1 MEIDVWRKGVIMSNG
16 THIGHRIARV
26 DTLHPHPRNSEI
38 YGDPRDSQDFTFF
51 VQDCRENGIHPLVI
65 AENGTIIGGHRRY
78 YAALQLGIEEL
89 PVAVYRYATPVD
101 MLAALVAD
109 NNARI
114 KSNWQLSSEAAVLM
128 EVERERAMQR
138 MLRKPPEE
146 TANNFGPEL
155 VPDQKQKGD
164 ARDAVGAALGV
175 SGKQVDNLLTVKQ
188 AVDTLRDAGDNEA
201 ADELITLV
209 NRSAKAAAQQAR
221 SQMAQPTKKTPT
233 PPEHETYTV
242 QQWETLSQDERR
254 VLLQRNGDKTLNTT
268 NENVEWALW
277 TWNPITGCLHNCN
290 YCYARDIA
298 NRFYSHLPDNE
309 RFSPVFYPDRLTA
322 PANTRLPNLD
332 TETDSVRRMGLKN
345 IFTCSMA
352 DLFGKWVPAE
362 WIHAV
367 IKTARDNPQWNFLF
381 LTKFPI
387 RMAEFEFPSNTWIGT
402 TVDSQY
408 AVERAEKAFRKIR
421 AGGYDGVAWLSCEPM
436 MERLTFSSLDMF
448 DWLVVGGAS
457 KSTQTAE
464 FVPPVEWTFH
474 LWQQAQAA
482 NVPIYMKTN
491 LFGNDSRHREYPAQ
505 IDG

>member
-1 MEIDVWRKGVIMSNG
+1 MSNG
-16 THIGHRIARV
+16 IHIGHRLVRA
-26 DTLHPHPRNSEI
+26 DTLRPHPRNSEI

-51 VQDCRENGIHPLVI
+51 VQNCRENGIHPLVI
-65 AENGTIIGGHRRY
+65 AEDGTIIGGHRRY

-128 EVERERAMQR
+128 EVERERALQR
-138 MLRKPPEE
+138 QVRKPADKATESFVRIPESE
-146 TANNFGPEL
+146 QNNGR
-155 VPDQKQKGD
+155 
-164 ARDAVGAALGV
+164 AREAVGTALGV
-175 SGKQVDNLLTVKQ
+175 SGAHVDNLLTVKQ
-188 AVDTLRDAGDNEA
+188 AVDMLRDAGDNKA

-209 NRSAKAAAQQAR
+209 NRSAKAAAKKAR
-221 SQMAQPTKKTPT
+221 SQRMKPKKKTPM

-242 QQWETLSQDERR
+242 QQWETLSQDERLG
-254 VLLQRNGDKTLNTT
+254 LLHRSGDKTLNTT

-298 NRFYSHLPDNE
+298 NRFYSYLPDKE

-332 TETDSVRRMGLKN
+332 TETDPVRRLGLKN

-387 RMAEFEFPSNTWIGT
+387 RMAEFEFPPNTWIGT
-402 TVDSQY
+402 TVDTQY

-421 AGGYDGVAWLSCEPM
+421 AGGYAGVAWLSCEPM

-448 DWLVVGGAS
+448 DWLVVGGSS
-457 KSTQTAE
+457 KSTQTSE
-464 FVPPVEWTFH
+464 FVPPIEWTFH

-482 NVPIYMKTN
+482 DVPVYMKTN
-491 LFGNDSRHREYPAQ
+491 LGVMNDIRHREYPNRRNA
-505 IDG
+505 